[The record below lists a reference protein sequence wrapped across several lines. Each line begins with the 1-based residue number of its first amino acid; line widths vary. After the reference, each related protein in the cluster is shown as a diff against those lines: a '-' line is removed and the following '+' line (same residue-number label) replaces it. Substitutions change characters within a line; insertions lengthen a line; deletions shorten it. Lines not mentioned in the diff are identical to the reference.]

1 MQKRDFFILSII
13 ILIVAFSSCDKT
25 KTPQEYLR
33 EEKKAIDR
41 FIDRQGIKVIGIETI
56 EDYRQNMAKG
66 IEDNVYFKTNDQLY
80 FHVVDSGNGRQ
91 IEARNEVQVRLH
103 HPDEPL
109 SYPTGYYVDIK
120 TYVSGDTTKYYS
132 YNPFSFQYGV
142 SGSYDGN
149 YSCDGWAIPLAFV
162 REGAIVNLII
172 PSSLGASNNNSSY
185 RAVYFENL
193 HYIHFK

>member
-1 MQKRDFFILSII
+1 MRKIYFFTLSVIF
-13 ILIVAFSSCDKT
+13 LMVAFSACDKT

-41 FIDRQGIKVIGIETI
+41 FIDRQGIKIVDIKTI
-56 EDYRQNMAKG
+56 EDYTRYMEKG
-66 IEDNVYFKTNDQLY
+66 VENNVYFKTNDQLY
-80 FHVVDSGNGRQ
+80 FHVVDPGNGKQ
-91 IEARNEVQVRLH
+91 IKAGDEVQVRLH

-120 TYVSGDTTKYYS
+120 TYVSGDTIKYYS
-132 YNPFSFQYGV
+132 YDPFSFQYGV
-142 SGSYDGN
+142 SGSYDGY
-149 YSCDGWAIPLAFV
+149 YSCDGWAIPLSFV
-162 REGAIVNLII
+162 KEGAIVNLII
-172 PSSLGASNNNSSY
+172 PSSLGASSNSNSY